1 MEGKEAR
8 VRESTDRVER
18 VRTCRLVFARLWV
31 RRCFC
36 LWRDVWCSG
45 RSCRYARV
53 SLDPGQEGWSEV
65 HLMLLDVCISPE
77 LQSKLGELS
86 SPS

>member
-1 MEGKEAR
+1 MSFGVCEALGSALLPSVEG
-8 VRESTDRVER
+8 
-18 VRTCRLVFARLWV
+18 CLVQ
-31 RRCFC
+31 C
-36 LWRDVWCSG
+36 
-45 RSCRYARV
+45 SCRYARV